1 MKDFEND
8 QIQEISDSDNVS
20 VQDKGPEIQQNNP
33 NDDLE
38 SALISLLSK
47 KKTKDSDLE
56 YALRSLLKEKTKKN
70 RDDLYSTDQ
79 SLNKKDYH
87 YQDEN
92 DLDSTDQLLL
102 NKNEPFHLDLSS
114 IRPSHYEDE
123 QIDLTLPIK
132 QHYNIE
138 KNNHLYDLTTK
149 ANSSIKT
156 DFEEDN
162 CSRPLSNNTTI
173 LTQRQE
179 NITNNQVQRS
189 VSTKRHYNDYDQED
203 QKDWQESHRTRLVS
217 PTGEYSLSTSNNNKE
232 V

>member
-92 DLDSTDQLLL
+92 DFNSTDQLLL
-102 NKNEPFHLDLSS
+102 NKNEPFHLDLLS
-114 IRPSHYEDE
+114 IRPIDKSYEDK
-123 QIDLTLPIK
+123 QIDLTLSIN

-138 KNNHLYDLTTK
+138 KNNHLYNLTTK
-149 ANSSIKT
+149 ANSNIKT
-156 DFEEDN
+156 DF
-162 CSRPLSNNTTI
+162 
-173 LTQRQE
+173 
-179 NITNNQVQRS
+179 
-189 VSTKRHYNDYDQED
+189 
-203 QKDWQESHRTRLVS
+203 
-217 PTGEYSLSTSNNNKE
+217 
-232 V
+232 